1 MLPKCSQRCR
11 VSIVSAVTAG
21 DIGVGDGDLEQHRV
35 RQTASLCEIEWA
47 SGNVATPIA
56 LSVALS
62 FSFALS
68 ATLYFKRGLPVG
80 RTRTDLEGLTSAVVP
95 FYASTRSHFMLQ
107 VTLRTERVCVPR
119 YAACRSYKGIGSVP
133 PVKSANAGS
142 SECNRLPA
150 DCHELLRGA
159 GMRGSACT

>member
-1 MLPKCSQRCR
+1 MLPKCFQRCR

-35 RQTASLCEIEWA
+35 RQTASLCEIKWA
-47 SGNVATPIA
+47 SGKVATPIA

-68 ATLYFKRGLPVG
+68 ATLCFKRGLPVG
-80 RTRTDLEGLTSAVVP
+80 RTRTDLEGITSAAMP

-107 VTLRTERVCVPR
+107 VT
-119 YAACRSYKGIGSVP
+119 G
-133 PVKSANAGS
+133 
-142 SECNRLPA
+142 
-150 DCHELLRGA
+150 
-159 GMRGSACT
+159 